1 VLTALFVAA
10 GVKSASRVPYKYLVL
25 TWLAVAA
32 ILISRRL
39 IREAFLVVQVRK
51 MALVADPRAL
61 RILRNCANELH
72 LRRRI
77 RLLETWSSSAKPRQ
91 LFRCFPAS
99 GGDHSSSR
107 FYTAQKGPCLAT
119 CD

>member
-1 VLTALFVAA
+1 MLTALFVAA

-51 MALVADPRAL
+51 MALVAPRA
-61 RILRNCANELH
+61 AP
-72 LRRRI
+72 RRTGDVLIDRFIYLI
-77 RLLETWSSSAKPRQ
+77 R
-91 LFRCFPAS
+91 
-99 GGDHSSSR
+99 DI
-107 FYTAQKGPCLAT
+107 CL
-119 CD
+119 CW